1 MTLRNYDATNPSNLY
16 DAAIDLEYIEEQL
29 IQMLY
34 ILGYDEAAL
43 DSITIDELVNSI
55 REQHP
60 YARPNQ
66 GAPSILPASSLLLK
80 ERNIKM
86 VMTARRLWH
95 KYTLAKA
102 VV

>member
-1 MTLRNYDATNPSNLY
+1 MTLRSYDVASPSNLY
-16 DAAIDLEYIEEQL
+16 DATTDLEYIEKQL
-29 IQMLY
+29 VQLLY
-34 ILGYDEAAL
+34 SLGYDQTAL
-43 DSITIDELVNSI
+43 DSITIDELVGAI

-60 YARPNQ
+60 YVRPNE
-66 GAPSILPASSLLLK
+66 GTPILPASCLLLK

>member
-1 MTLRNYDATNPSNLY
+1 MTLRSYDAGSPSNLY
-16 DAAIDLEYIEEQL
+16 DATTDLGYIEEQL
-29 IQMLY
+29 VQLLY
-34 ILGYDEAAL
+34 ILGYDESAL
-43 DSITIDELVNSI
+43 DSITIDELIGAI

-60 YARPNQ
+60 YVRLSQDTP
-66 GAPSILPASSLLLK
+66 ILPASSLLLK